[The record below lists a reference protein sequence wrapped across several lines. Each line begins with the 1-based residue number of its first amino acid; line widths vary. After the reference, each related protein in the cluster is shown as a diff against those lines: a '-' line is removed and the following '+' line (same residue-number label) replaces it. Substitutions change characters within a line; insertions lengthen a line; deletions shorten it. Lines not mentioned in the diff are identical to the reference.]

1 MIPREINK
9 AIEKEYETRRRAAER
24 LAQERTEELYA
35 KLPETR
41 AIDRRINSLGILIG
55 YAAMKRRRPR
65 ESRRIFRSAVFL
77 WDRNNSMQ
85 KSEGCRN
92 RKKRFYRNPD
102 IPAIIRKV
110 YIVVNDAAIRVR
122 FLSTEG
128 IKTVPA
134 G

>member
-41 AIDRRINSLGILIG
+41 AID
-55 YAAMKRRRPR
+55 
-65 ESRRIFRSAVFL
+65 RRIFRSAVFL